1 MAHSHLPV
9 QHLMKQIENFPA
21 RGRDRGVRP
30 EWVSRLVETV
40 ADLFDPLEDVGRVGF
55 DCHLSDDCWIVE
67 MYLGSTEL
75 VGGPCDGQRRF
86 SDFRFDLLALVGVF
100 DEIERFRW
108 TALCAADGEEENVAA
123 GPSSI
128 TVEGKFDGNP
138 VRLQL
143 YSVPP
148 PDAGPGL
155 RRYPDGNVEPI

>member
-9 QHLMKQIENFPA
+9 QHLMKQIENFQP
-21 RGRDRGVRP
+21 RGGDRDLRP
-30 EWVSRLVETV
+30 EWVSRLIERV
-40 ADLFDPLEDVGRVGF
+40 AELFEPLEDIGRVGF

-75 VGGPCDGQRRF
+75 VGGPADGQRRF
-86 SDFRFDLLALVGVF
+86 SDFRFDLRALVGLFEEV
-100 DEIERFRW
+100 ERFRW
-108 TALCAADGEEENVAA
+108 TALCAADGEEENASA

-128 TVEGKFDGNP
+128 TVEAKLGDNP

-148 PDAGPGL
+148 PDSAPGL
-155 RRYPDGNVEPI
+155 RRFPDGNCEPT